1 MADVGRRTCGYNR
14 DRIVKEAE
22 WFDGLLGEF
31 TIILDGLGC
40 ALIRR
45 EGQRFFS
52 SLVNEP
58 HQSQWAAIDGARSN
72 SAVPYSGQYGAP
84 SWALKLNGQDTARRP
99 PLLGQRGS

>member
-1 MADVGRRTCGYNR
+1 MADVRRRACGYNGG
-14 DRIVKEAE
+14 RIVNEAE
-22 WFDGLLGEF
+22 WFNDLLGEF
-31 TIILDGLGC
+31 TIILGGLGC

-72 SAVPYSGQYGAP
+72 SAVPYAGQ
-84 SWALKLNGQDTARRP
+84 
-99 PLLGQRGS
+99 

>member
-1 MADVGRRTCGYNR
+1 MADVGRRTFGYNGG
-14 DRIVKEAE
+14 RIVKEAK
-22 WFDGLLGEF
+22 WFDDLLGGF
-31 TIILDGLGC
+31 TIILGGLGC

-58 HQSQWAAIDGARSN
+58 HQSQWAAIDGARSS
-72 SAVPYSGQYGAP
+72 SAVPHSGQYGAP

-99 PLLGQRGS
+99 TLLEQRGS

>member
-1 MADVGRRTCGYNR
+1 MADVRRRTCGYNGG
-14 DRIVKEAE
+14 RIVDEAE
-22 WFDGLLGEF
+22 WFDDLLGEF

-52 SLVNEP
+52 SLVDEP

-72 SAVPYSGQYGAP
+72 SAVPYAGQ
-84 SWALKLNGQDTARRP
+84 
-99 PLLGQRGS
+99 

>member
-1 MADVGRRTCGYNR
+1 MADVRRRTCGYNGG
-14 DRIVKEAE
+14 RIVKEAE

-52 SLVNEP
+52 SLVDEP

-72 SAVPYSGQYGAP
+72 SAVLYSGQYGAP